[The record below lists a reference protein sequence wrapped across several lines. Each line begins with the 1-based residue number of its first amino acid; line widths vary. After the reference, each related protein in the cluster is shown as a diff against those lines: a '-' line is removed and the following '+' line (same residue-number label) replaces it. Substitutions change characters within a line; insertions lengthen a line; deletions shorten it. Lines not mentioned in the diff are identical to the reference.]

1 MSKLSIINNLIQLVL
16 LNKISSYKMSY
27 LGNYIFSFWIN
38 IMPKQEV
45 TEKRTTKKNHDKLV
59 EKDWIQNLAIQEKTE
74 NVNENHS
81 SVITKSTKPKV
92 VIQSENIENSC
103 PPNKNKTI
111 KSMLLIVICI
121 IILITFFISLKTYN
135 MANEIYQYLLQ

>member
-1 MSKLSIINNLIQLVL
+1 
-16 LNKISSYKMSY
+16 
-27 LGNYIFSFWIN
+27 
-38 IMPKQEV
+38 MPKQEV
-45 TEKRTTKKNHDKLV
+45 TKKRTTKKNHDKLV
-59 EKDWIQNLAIQEKTE
+59 EKNWIQNLAIQEKTE
-74 NVNENHS
+74 NVKESHS

-103 PPNKNKTI
+103 PCNKDKTI